1 MLSRILR
8 PYSSQVQVTVDYVQA
23 ARTEPG
29 QGSFPEKFC
38 CTIMISGVNVAEAL
52 VRYFC
57 CYVSLEFDNSD
68 KKTRLEQFQR
78 SNIIFVSRLI
88 ISARAWQQWSDTLK
102 EMMIAAASMI
112 VRSGI
117 KNVDVITIEM
127 TAVCLDINCKC

>member
-52 VRYFC
+52 VRYFSC
-57 CYVSLEFDNSD
+57 CVSLDSEYSD

-88 ISARAWQQWSDTLK
+88 IPARAWQQWSDTLK
-102 EMMIAAASMI
+102 ETMIAAASMI

-127 TAVCLDINCKC
+127 TAVCLDMN

>member
-1 MLSRILR
+1 MRLFS
-8 PYSSQVQVTVDYVQA
+8 PQVQVTVDYVQA

-52 VRYFC
+52 VRYFIYC
-57 CYVSLEFDNSD
+57 VNLEFDKSD

-88 ISARAWQQWSDTLK
+88 IPARAWQQWSDTLK

-112 VRSGI
+112 VISGFENI
-117 KNVDVITIEM
+117 DMTTIEM
-127 TAVCLDINCKC
+127 TLLA

>member
-1 MLSRILR
+1 MLLSHILR
-8 PYSSQVQVTVDYVQA
+8 PHSPQVQVTVDYVQA

-52 VRYFC
+52 VRYFSC
-57 CYVSLEFDNSD
+57 CVSLDSEYSD

-88 ISARAWQQWSDTLK
+88 IAARAQLQWSDTLK

-112 VRSGI
+112 VRSGFENI
-117 KNVDVITIEM
+117 DMITPEIT
-127 TAVCLDINCKC
+127 TACLNMN

>member
-1 MLSRILR
+1 MLLCHILR
-8 PYSSQVQVTVDYVQA
+8 PHSPQVQVTVDYVQA

-52 VRYFC
+52 VRYFSC
-57 CYVSLEFDNSD
+57 CVSLEFDNSD
-68 KKTRLEQFQR
+68 KKTRLKQLQR

-127 TAVCLDINCKC
+127 TAVCLDMN

>member
-1 MLSRILR
+1 MLSHILS
-8 PYSSQVQVTVDYVQA
+8 PFSPQVQVTVDYVQA

-52 VRYFC
+52 VRYFIYC
-57 CYVSLEFDNSD
+57 VYLEFDKND

-78 SNIIFVSRLI
+78 SNTILVSRLI
-88 ISARAWQQWSDTLK
+88 IPARAWQQWSDTLK

-112 VRSGI
+112 VISGI
-117 KNVDVITIEM
+117 ENVDMTTIEI
-127 TAVCLDINCKC
+127 TLLA

>member
-52 VRYFC
+52 VRYFIC
-57 CYVSLEFDNSD
+57 CVSLEFDNSD

-127 TAVCLDINCKC
+127 TAVCLDMN